1 MHILVSR
8 LIEWVSHTVFSTPT
22 TSSFDTFS
30 AEIIILIIC
39 ENSELFDLHLYVSQ
53 MDTLSSF
60 IKEEQL
66 LHQQQQH
73 SDMLPLYG

>member
-1 MHILVSR
+1 MSVAYSLLYSD
-8 LIEWVSHTVFSTPT
+8 SN
-22 TSSFDTFS
+22 SSSSDTFS

-39 ENSELFDLHLYVSQ
+39 ENSESFDLHLYVSQ